1 MEEARP
7 LWNLLNNQ
15 IPKAFKILY
24 AAIRG
29 PRSEIPHT
37 LTVPYSSL
45 STFLFLINSS
55 YILHRL
61 ILKLFGCSTVR
72 LRIQFLPAKRSG
84 VGVGVGVSSRDLAR
98 DSRKQIPPC
107 VAVDTA
113 RSDAT
118 CAVHTAVLWEVR
130 VKTTL

>member
-15 IPKAFKILY
+15 IPKAFKILC

-84 VGVGVGVSSRDLAR
+84 VGVGVSSRDLAR

>member
-15 IPKAFKILY
+15 IPKASKILY

-61 ILKLFGCSTVR
+61 ILKHFGCSTIR
-72 LRIQFLPAKRSG
+72 LRIQFLPVKRSG
-84 VGVGVGVSSRDLAR
+84 VGVGGGGGGGAPEIWQEIAGSKSHPVLPLTRPNQMLPVLCTPRSSGR
-98 DSRKQIPPC
+98 
-107 VAVDTA
+107 
-113 RSDAT
+113 
-118 CAVHTAVLWEVR
+118 
-130 VKTTL
+130 